1 MPLENEPWKLTPE
14 QRKALKKY
22 ADDNGINKSIAGRIA
37 LARLLAKKPK
47 SEEIE
52 AARVERGT
60 NNLEEY
66 NRRRAEQAGG

>member
-1 MPLENEPWKLTPE
+1 MTLKNTPWKLTQE
-14 QRKALKKY
+14 QIDALGSYCEKH
-22 ADDNGINKSIAGRIA
+22 GINKSEAGRIA

-60 NNLEEY
+60 NNLAEY
-66 NRRRAEQAGG
+66 NRRRARRSG